1 MMKRNL
7 FSALGILIVYFFAAA
22 DPAPTG
28 QKTPFRLKA
37 DLTIGVEDGDENLI
51 FGSIIRIDLD
61 KDGRI
66 YALDYKNR
74 KVRIFDRDGKVFI
87 NFSIPQGQGPRE
99 LSQIGSMAVSPDGL
113 IFLNE
118 ARKIVV
124 YDHNGVFIRSFPL
137 DFNATTIGNA
147 GDDNVI
153 AIGLDKGKILHVYSF
168 EGRPLGSFA
177 DPFEVPASLSEF
189 KDAPFLKAPILF
201 STSKSGRVYVLNPHR
216 YEISIYK
223 DLKLVGSF
231 KGKSDIFEKAETPGQ
246 ARGRVFLF
254 PTAYVQETGIRTY
267 VTISKPASKS
277 GHEMDI
283 FEAGRQIGRLTVS
296 GIPYAIDAQGRLYFA
311 EEEGFPRIV
320 RYIVE
325 NERF

>member
-1 MMKRNL
+1 MKRFLVATAAISVLN
-7 FSALGILIVYFFAAA
+7 AFAAVN
-22 DPAPTG
+22 PAPI
-28 QKTPFRLKA
+28 QKDSSPRLKA
-37 DLTIGVEDGDENLI
+37 DLTIGVEEGDENLI
-51 FGSIIRIDLD
+51 FGSITRIDLD

-66 YALDYKNR
+66 YMLDYKNA
-74 KVRIFDRDGKVFI
+74 KVRIFDPTGKFLKA
-87 NFSIPQGQGPRE
+87 FSIPAGQGPNE

-118 ARKIVV
+118 MRKVVV
-124 YDHNGVFIRSFPL
+124 YNRSGGFVRYFPL

-147 GDDNVI
+147 GDENVI
-153 AIGLDKGKILHVYSF
+153 AIGLDKGKILHVYSA
-168 EGRPLGSFA
+168 EGQAIGSFA

-201 STSKSGRVYVLNPHR
+201 STSKSGRVFVLNPHQ
-216 YEISIYK
+216 YEVSIYK
-223 DLKLVGSF
+223 DLKLVGQL
-231 KGKSDIFEKAETPGQ
+231 KGKSDIFEKAGTPGQ

-254 PTAYVQETGIRTY
+254 PTAYVQEAGRRIY
-267 VTISKPASKS
+267 VTVSKPAAKT

-283 FEAGRQIGRLTVS
+283 FEDGRQIGRLTVS

-325 NERF
+325 N